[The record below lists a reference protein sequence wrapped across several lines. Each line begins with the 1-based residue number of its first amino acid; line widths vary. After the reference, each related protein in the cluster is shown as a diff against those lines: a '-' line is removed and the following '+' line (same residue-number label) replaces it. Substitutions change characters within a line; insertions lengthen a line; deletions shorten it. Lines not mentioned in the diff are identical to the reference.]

1 MVDFQVRVM
10 ETNRSKYSGFGKE
23 EGGDKKKKKQQF
35 VWLWLLCILSFNL
48 APEDLRVNYKFLG
61 IVLGAS

>member
-23 EGGDKKKKKQQF
+23 EGGDKKKKTTISL
-35 VWLWLLCILSFNL
+35 VVVTMHS
-48 APEDLRVNYKFLG
+48 KF
-61 IVLGAS
+61 